1 MNAAILI
8 IFILYVGIKIYGCY
22 LEYLNY
28 KYLNVHGAKV
38 PEVFKGVIDEEKLLK
53 IKNYTVEKIQFGIIN
68 TIYSTII
75 MGIFIFGGL
84 LNCYNKFILGLGYSY
99 YVSGI
104 LFFILIF
111 IAYTIIEIP
120 FDLYKTFKLEKKYE
134 FNTMTGKL
142 WIMDLIKTIIV
153 SAVIVSVL
161 IFCILFTVAQFQ
173 QTWWIWSWIVF
184 FVFTMFIM
192 YISPFVLEPLFN
204 KFTPVEDT
212 DLIQG
217 LQYLMKK
224 IGIKVSKVLKMDA
237 SKRTKHTNAYFSGI
251 GHVKRIVLFDT
262 MMEQMNK
269 EEITSVIAH
278 EAGHWKKKHIIK
290 NVIIFEIISFIFFFA
305 AYKLMSTDALMG
317 VFSISA
323 VPGISALNYSS
334 LNLFLIYFMFGIVM
348 FPVAPFMHFLTRKYE
363 RQADQFAVDL
373 VGDSKALSDALIKL
387 SADNLS
393 NLYPHPLYE
402 AFHYSHPSILKRLKY
417 LNEMGENRGEK

>member
-1 MNAAILI
+1 MNAGILV
-8 IFILYVGIKIYGCY
+8 IFILYISIKLFGCY

-28 KYLNVHGAKV
+28 KHLKIHGSKV
-38 PEVFKGVIDEEKLLK
+38 PQVFESVIDEEKLTK
-53 IKNYTVEKIQFGIIN
+53 IKNYTIEKIQVGIVN
-68 TIYSTII
+68 TIYTTVI
-75 MGIFIFGGL
+75 MIVFIFGGL
-84 LNCYNKFILGLGYSY
+84 INYFNGLILELGYSY

-111 IAYTIIEIP
+111 VAYTILEIP
-120 FDLYKTFKLEKKYE
+120 FDLYSTFKLEKKYE

-142 WIMDLIKTIIV
+142 WFTDLIKTIVV

-161 IFCILFTVAQFQ
+161 IFSILFTIAQFQ

-204 KFTPVEDT
+204 KFTPVEDA
-212 DLIQG
+212 DLILG
-217 LQYLMKK
+217 LKNLMRE

-262 MMEQMNK
+262 MMEKMNK

-290 NVIIFEIISFIFFFA
+290 NVIIFEIISFLFFFA
-305 AYKLMSTDALMG
+305 AYKL
-317 VFSISA
+317 ISA
-323 VPGISALNYSS
+323 NVLMDAFNITALQGVSALNYSS
-334 LNLFLIYFMFGIVM
+334 VNLFLIYFIFGIVM

-373 VGDSKALSDALIKL
+373 VGESKSLSNALIKL

-393 NLYPHPLYE
+393 NLYPHPVYE

-417 LNEMGENRGEK
+417 LSEMGEENNT